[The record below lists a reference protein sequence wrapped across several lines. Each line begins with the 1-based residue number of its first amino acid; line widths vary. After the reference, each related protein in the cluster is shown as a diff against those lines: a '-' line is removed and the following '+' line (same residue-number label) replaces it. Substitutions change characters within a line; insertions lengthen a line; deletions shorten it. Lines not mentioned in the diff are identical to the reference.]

1 MGQKIKVVLPLKVLM
16 LHSDL
21 FLTVFVQY
29 ICDECFS
36 KCSRCNNSLNY
47 PVILRAE
54 YSLSPF

>member
-47 PVILRAE
+47 PVIL
-54 YSLSPF
+54 